1 MPEFFYEVNFLQF
14 DFTGKRCA
22 VLGLGISNLPLIDF
36 LLAHG
41 AVVSARD
48 KKAVDETDARIADWR
63 ARGVTFVGG
72 DGYLDGIDADYVFRS
87 PGIRP
92 DLPEIAAAVK
102 AGAVLT
108 SEMEL
113 FFALCPAKIFAV
125 TGSDGKTTTTTLT
138 YKLLETEAKKEGK
151 GRRVFVGGNIG
162 APLLPR
168 LDEMRDCDCAVVELS
183 SFQLMTMPKSAFAA
197 AITNISPNHLNWHT
211 DMDEYTAAKYRV
223 LGADTHRAVLNADNA
238 ASAAAPVPDGAE
250 KIVFSLDKRPA
261 EMDGDVKIYE
271 EDGFICMD
279 GERILRTS
287 DIKIPG
293 RFNVANYMCAVG
305 MTRGFV
311 SAETVTELAKIFGGV
326 EHRNEFV
333 REVGGVRYY
342 NSSIDSSPSRTMA
355 ALSAYPKP
363 PILICGGRDKHVP
376 FDGLADMILTH
387 AKGLVL
393 VGEAKDQI
401 LAAVRGAAHF
411 RADFP
416 IRVADDFAAAVRT
429 ARDMAERGD
438 IVLLS
443 PACTSFDAF
452 KNFEE
457 RGKTF
462 KNIVNTFED

>member
-1 MPEFFYEVNFLQF
+1 MPEFLCEVNFLQF

-36 LLAHG
+36 LLDRG
-41 AVVSARD
+41 AAVSVRD
-48 KKAVDETDARIADWR
+48 QKGVDEADPRIAAWR
-63 ARGVTFVGG
+63 ARGVEFVTG
-72 DGYLDGIDADYVFRS
+72 DGYLDGIRADYVFRS

-92 DLPEIAAAVK
+92 DLDGIQAAMR

-138 YKLLETEAKKEGK
+138 CKLLEAEAAKA
-151 GRRVFVGGNIG
+151 GRGQRVFVGGNIG

-168 LDEMRDCDCAVVELS
+168 LADIRADDFAVVELS
-183 SFQLMTMPKSAFAA
+183 SFQLMTMPRAAWAA

-223 LGADTHRAVLNADNA
+223 LGAGTHRAVLNADNA
-238 ASAAAPVPDGAE
+238 LSAGAPVPTGAE

-261 EMDGDVKIYE
+261 DMDGDVKIYE

-279 GERILRTS
+279 GEKVLRIA

-311 SAETVTELAKIFGGV
+311 SPETVTSLAKTFGGV

-333 REVGGVRYY
+333 REVRGVRYY
-342 NSSIDSSPSRTMA
+342 NSSIDSSPSRTAA
-355 ALSAYPKP
+355 ALSAYPKA

-376 FDGLADMILTH
+376 FDGLAETILTH
-387 AKGLVL
+387 AKALVL
-393 VGEAKDQI
+393 TGEAKEQI
-401 LAAVRGAAHF
+401 LAAVKGAAHY
-411 RADFP
+411 REDFP
-416 IRVADDFAAAVRT
+416 IRVTDDFADAVRI
-429 ARDMAERGD
+429 AHDLAEAGD

-452 KNFEE
+452 KNFEA

-462 KNIVNTFED
+462 KNIVNSFED

>member
-1 MPEFFYEVNFLQF
+1 M
-14 DFTGKRCA
+14 
-22 VLGLGISNLPLIDF
+22 LGLGISNLPLIDF
-36 LLAHG
+36 LLDRG
-41 AVVSARD
+41 AAVSVRD
-48 KKAVDETDARIADWR
+48 QKGVDEADPRIAAWR
-63 ARGVTFVGG
+63 ARGVEFITG
-72 DGYLDGIDADYVFRS
+72 DGYLDGIRADYVFRS

-92 DLPEIAAAVK
+92 DLDGIQAAVR

-138 YKLLETEAKKEGK
+138 CKLLEAEAAKA
-151 GRRVFVGGNIG
+151 GRGQRVFVGGNIG

-168 LDEMRDCDCAVVELS
+168 LADIRADDFAVVELS
-183 SFQLMTMPKSAFAA
+183 SFQLMTMPRAAWAA

-223 LGADTHRAVLNADNA
+223 LGAGTHRAVLNADNA
-238 ASAAAPVPDGAE
+238 LSAGAPVPAGAE
-250 KIVFSLDKRPA
+250 KIVFSLDRRPA
-261 EMDGDVKIYE
+261 DMDGDVKIYE

-279 GERILRTS
+279 GEKVLRIANIR
-287 DIKIPG
+287 IPG

-311 SAETVTELAKIFGGV
+311 STETVTALAKTFGGV

-333 REVGGVRYY
+333 REVRGVRYY
-342 NSSIDSSPSRTMA
+342 NSSIDSSPSRTTA
-355 ALSAYPKP
+355 ALSAYPKA

-376 FDGLADMILTH
+376 FDGLAETILTH
-387 AKGLVL
+387 AKALVL
-393 VGEAKDQI
+393 TGEAKEQI
-401 LAAVRGAAHF
+401 LAAVKGAAHY
-411 RADFP
+411 REDFP
-416 IRVADDFAAAVRT
+416 IRVTDDFADAVRT
-429 ARDMAERGD
+429 AHDLAEAGD

-452 KNFEE
+452 KNFEA

-462 KNIVNTFED
+462 KNIVNSFED

>member
-1 MPEFFYEVNFLQF
+1 MLEFLCEVNFLQF

-36 LLAHG
+36 LLDRG
-41 AVVSARD
+41 ALVSARD
-48 KKAVDETDARIADWR
+48 QKSVDKTDPRIAAWR
-63 ARGVTFVGG
+63 ARGVEFVTG
-72 DGYLDGIDADYVFRS
+72 DGYLDGIRADYMFRS

-92 DLPEIAAAVK
+92 DLPGIAAAVK
-102 AGAVLT
+102 DGAVLT

-138 YKLLETEAKKEGK
+138 YKLLEAESAKEEKD
-151 GRRVFVGGNIG
+151 RRVFVGGNIG

-168 LDEMRDCDCAVVELS
+168 LAEMRADDYAVVELS
-183 SFQLMTMPKSAFAA
+183 SFQLMTMQKAAWAA

-211 DMDEYTAAKYRV
+211 DMEEYTAAKYRV
-223 LGADTHRAVLNADNA
+223 LGAGTHRAVLNADNA
-238 ASAAAPVPDGAE
+238 LSAAAPVPTGAE
-250 KIVFSLDKRPA
+250 KIVFSLEKHPA
-261 EMDGDVKIYE
+261 DMDGDVKIYE

-279 GERILRTS
+279 GEKVLRIA

-293 RFNVANYMCAVG
+293 RFNVANYMCAIG
-305 MTRGFV
+305 MTRGFI
-311 SAETVTELAKIFGGV
+311 SPETVTELAKTFSGV

-333 REVGGVRYY
+333 REVRGVRYY
-342 NSSIDSSPSRTMA
+342 NSSIDSSPSRTIA
-355 ALSAYPKP
+355 ALSAYPKA

-376 FDGLADMILTH
+376 FDGLAETILTR
-387 AKGLVL
+387 AKALVL
-393 VGEAKDQI
+393 TGEAKDQI
-401 LAAVRGAAHF
+401 LAAVKGAAHY
-411 RADFP
+411 RNDFP
-416 IRVADDFAAAVRT
+416 IRVTDDFAEAVRT
-429 ARDMAERGD
+429 AHDLAETGD

-462 KNIVNTFED
+462 KNIVNSFED